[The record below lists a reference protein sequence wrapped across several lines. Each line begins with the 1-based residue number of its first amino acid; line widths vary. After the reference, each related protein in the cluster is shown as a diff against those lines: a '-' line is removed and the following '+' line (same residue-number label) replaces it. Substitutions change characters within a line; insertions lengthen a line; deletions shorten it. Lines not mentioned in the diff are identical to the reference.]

1 VPFPS
6 GDVPS
11 GMMKSPMLRLRFAI
25 GDENRLFPLTG
36 GRVRLGRGGDND
48 IVLADVSVS
57 RNHAEI
63 RRGPDGWHIHD
74 LRSTNGVEINRVPVR
89 SAPLHPGDRIT
100 VGVFELEVE
109 PVPPPP
115 PASGPTP
122 PANPAAGPGGRDGD
136 EAVAASEIPGL
147 ANATIVRP
155 LADLT
160 AALGLQAG
168 AAAAAS
174 SPDAGLAAPADDNA
188 NRMLSFLAR
197 LARVLLVAD
206 SVDDVLVRV
215 LDILFEALPVD
226 RGFILLSDA
235 SSDLV
240 CEAARFK
247 DRVELRPSIEVPV
260 SRTMLRAVMRER
272 VALVTLDA
280 LSDQRLS
287 GGESIRLHQIR
298 SAMCTPLWS
307 GEHIIGV
314 VQVDSPFHVGAFG
327 EREVDFLAT
336 IANYAAVA
344 IERLRYAAKA
354 EFEKQVRTR
363 LERYH
368 SPALIEEVLRQGAG
382 GTEEGIR
389 QLRTAEATVLFA
401 DLVGFT
407 AFAEDSTP
415 EQAAELLNAFLN
427 LSVEAIF
434 AAGGTLDKF
443 IGDCVMAFFGAP
455 MPQPDHAERAVRA
468 AVDIQ
473 RSLEAWNADRAAQ
486 GLPGFAARV
495 ALNSGPVVV
504 GDIGSA
510 RRVDY
515 TVLGNTVNVAARL
528 EALVAQPG
536 EVVVGPETHRLLAG
550 VIPTEPLGEF
560 QLKGLQQKIIAHR
573 VVG

>member
-1 VPFPS
+1 
-6 GDVPS
+6 
-11 GMMKSPMLRLRFAI
+11 MMKSPMLRLRFAI

-74 LRSTNGVEINRVPVR
+74 LRSTNGVEVNRVPVR

-100 VGVFELEVE
+100 IGVFELDVE
-109 PVPPPP
+109 SVPPPP
-115 PASGPTP
+115 VAVGAPT
-122 PANPAAGPGGRDGD
+122 ATPAAPGRQPG
-136 EAVAASEIPGL
+136 EEPPAASEIPGL

-168 AAAAAS
+168 AVAPGAGSAGAAS
-174 SPDAGLAAPADDNA
+174 LAPAEDSA

-247 DRVELRPSIEVPV
+247 DRVELRPSMEVPV

-468 AVDIQ
+468 AIEIQ
-473 RSLEAWNADRAAQ
+473 HSLRAWNEDRAAQ

-528 EALVAQPG
+528 EALVAGPG
-536 EVVVGPETHRLLAG
+536 EVVVGPETYRLLAG

-573 VVG
+573 VTG